1 MVTEARYMTD
11 KFRFSLII
19 GCYCWIATAAASAEA
34 DFALEEVAP
43 GIFLHRGQMADL
55 DSPARADSANIG
67 FIVGSRCVAVVDTG
81 GAAATGHAL
90 KAAIAGVTAKPVCYV
105 INTHVHFD
113 HVLGN
118 AAFVGEAVRFVG
130 HQHLADAMAANRDFF
145 AESFADELG
154 GAAQGARV
162 IAPDLLVDDHLVLDL
177 GGRHLRLQAAASS
190 HTTTDLTV
198 YDNATETL
206 WTGDLLF
213 RQRMPILDGSLSG
226 WIRWMDHAMAS
237 TYALVIPGHGPV
249 DREWP
254 HGAQAQYRYL
264 TALLIE
270 TRAAIAKGLF
280 IDKAQA
286 EVAAA
291 ERERWL
297 LSERAHG
304 LNISRAFRQLEWE

>member
-1 MVTEARYMTD
+1 MTD
-11 KFRFSLII
+11 MFRSSLMV
-19 GCYCWIATAAASAEA
+19 GGYFWMATAAASAVA
-34 DFALEEVAP
+34 DFPLEEVAP
-43 GIFLHRGQMADL
+43 GVFVHHGQMADL

-67 FIVGSRCVAVVDTG
+67 FIVGSRCVAVIDTG
-81 GAAATGHAL
+81 GAYATGQAL
-90 KAAIAGVTAKPVCYV
+90 KAAIARVTAKPVCYV

-118 AAFVGEAVRFVG
+118 AAFVGEDVHFAG
-130 HQHLADAMAANRDFF
+130 HQHLAEAIAANRDFF
-145 AESFADELG
+145 AGSFGDELG
-154 GAAQGARV
+154 GAAQAARV
-162 IAPDLLVDDHLVLDL
+162 IAPDLLVDDQLDLDL
-177 GGRHLRLQAAASS
+177 GERHLRLQATASA

-198 YDNATETL
+198 YDSASKTL

-213 RQRMPILDGSLSG
+213 RRRMPILDGALSG
-226 WIRWMDHAMAS
+226 WILWMDHAMAS

-249 DREWP
+249 DRDWP
-254 HGAQAQYRYL
+254 HGAQPQYRYL
-264 TALLIE
+264 TTLLIE

-280 IDKAQA
+280 IDEAKA

-291 ERERWL
+291 ERARWL